1 MSQAVLG
8 AIAREVYASTTP
20 SQQLRLTR
28 SLASQLDRRT
38 SAGYF
43 SVPKN
48 LKLLAIP
55 LFDLYENAKTYGPV
69 ISSLPLLLGRY
80 NFNYL

>member
-8 AIAREVYASTTP
+8 AIAREVYASTTR
-20 SQQLRLTR
+20 QLLRLTR
-28 SLASQLDRRT
+28 SLESQSDRRT